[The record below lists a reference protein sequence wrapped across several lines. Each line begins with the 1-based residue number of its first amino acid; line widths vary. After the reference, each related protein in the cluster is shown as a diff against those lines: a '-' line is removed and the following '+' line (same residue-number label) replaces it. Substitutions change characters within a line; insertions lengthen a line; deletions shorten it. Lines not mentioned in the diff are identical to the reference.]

1 MDCSLPG
8 SSIHGIF
15 QARVLEWGCHCL
27 KFLKKLKIELPY
39 DSSNPTLGHIPGK
52 KIIIQNDT
60 CFSIFIAVVF
70 TVAKTRK
77 QPKYPLTDE
86 WIKMCYINTMEYYSV
101 IKRNETMQFAVT
113 LMDLE
118 TAIQSEESQKE
129 KNKRRIMS
137 LICGI

>member
-1 MDCSLPG
+1 MTLVIPLL
-8 SSIHGIF
+8 GIY
-15 QARVLEWGCHCL
+15 LE
-27 KFLKKLKIELPY
+27 K
-39 DSSNPTLGHIPGK
+39 T
-52 KIIIQNDT
+52 IIQKDMS
-60 CFSIFIAVVF
+60 FSIFIAALF
-70 TVAKTRK
+70 TIAKTRK

-101 IKRNETMQFAVT
+101 IKRNETMQVAVT

-129 KNKRRIMS
+129 KNKCRIMS